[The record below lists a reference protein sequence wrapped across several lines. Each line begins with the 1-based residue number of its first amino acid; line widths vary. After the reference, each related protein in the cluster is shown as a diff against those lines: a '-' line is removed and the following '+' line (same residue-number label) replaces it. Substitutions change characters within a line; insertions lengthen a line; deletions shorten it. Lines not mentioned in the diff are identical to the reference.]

1 MTDNYDI
8 IKDFLVPTEILVE
21 ELGPTRSKIILEPL
35 EQGFGHTL
43 GNALRRIMLSSMPG
57 TAVSEVKIDG
67 VLHEYSTIEGVQEDV
82 IDILLNLKELSVR
95 LLESEEAELKIS
107 KKSKGKVVAGDI
119 DTPAGVEIINPDHLI
134 ATLTDKGSLNMLL
147 KVTRGRGFVPV
158 KPLSED
164 EGQETGLL
172 RLDATYSPIKRVSYT
187 VEDARVE
194 QRTNLDRLIVDIDT
208 DGTLD
213 AEEVLRISAT
223 ILQHQLSA
231 FAELGRLEEVIEEKE
246 EAMIDPVM
254 MRPVDEL
261 ELTVR
266 SANCL
271 KAENIHYIGDLVTR
285 MESDLLRTP
294 NLGKKSLNE
303 IKEVLASRG
312 LSLGLVLEH
321 WPPETTKNFNMR
333 HRKSGRKLNRNSSH
347 RTALMRS
354 LAISIILR
362 ESIKTTLAK
371 AKEIRGFLEPLV
383 TLAKENTVANQRK
396 AYSKLRD
403 KAAVAKLFSEIGPRF
418 KERPGGYLRVIK
430 RGHRAGDKSPIAQV
444 EFLKE
449 DNEVSESEALEEAS
463 S

>member
-21 ELGPTRSKIILEPL
+21 EQGPTRSKIILEPL

-57 TAVSEVKIDG
+57 TAVSEVKIEG

-95 LLESEEAELKIS
+95 LLEAEEAELKI
-107 KKSKGKVVAGDI
+107 KKKAKGAVVAGDI
-119 DTPAGVEIINPDHLI
+119 ETPAGVEIVNPDHVI
-134 ATLTDKGSLNMLL
+134 ATLTDKGSLDMSL

-158 KPLSED
+158 KSLTED
-164 EGQETGLL
+164 EGQEVGLL
-172 RLDATYSPIKRVSYT
+172 RLDSTYSPIKKVSYT
-187 VEDARVE
+187 VENARVE

-208 DGTLD
+208 DGTLE

-246 EAMIDPVM
+246 EAKIDPVM
-254 MRPVDEL
+254 LRPVDEL

-321 WPPETTKNFNMR
+321 WPPEK
-333 HRKSGRKLNRNSSH
+333 
-347 RTALMRS
+347 
-354 LAISIILR
+354 
-362 ESIKTTLAK
+362 
-371 AKEIRGFLEPLV
+371 
-383 TLAKENTVANQRK
+383 
-396 AYSKLRD
+396 D
-403 KAAVAKLFSEIGPRF
+403 
-418 KERPGGYLRVIK
+418 
-430 RGHRAGDKSPIAQV
+430 
-444 EFLKE
+444 
-449 DNEVSESEALEEAS
+449 
-463 S
+463 

>member
-8 IKDFLVPTEILVE
+8 IKDFLTPTEIVVE
-21 ELGPTRSKIILEPL
+21 ESGPTRSKIVLEPL

-43 GNALRRIMLSSMPG
+43 GNALRRIILSSMPG

-95 LLESEEAELKIS
+95 LTEVEDAELTLS
-107 KKSKGKVVAGDI
+107 KSGSGVVTAADI
-119 DTPAGVEIINPDHLI
+119 ELSTGVEVINPDHHI
-134 ATLTDKGSLNMLL
+134 ATLNEEGSINMTM

-158 KPLSED
+158 RPLDED

-172 RLDATYSPIKRVSYT
+172 RLDATYSPIKRVTYQ
-187 VEDARVE
+187 VDNARVE
-194 QRTNLDRLIVDIDT
+194 QRTNLDRLTVDIDT
-208 DGTLD
+208 DGTLE
-213 AEEVLRISAT
+213 AEEILRISAT

-246 EAMIDPVM
+246 EAKIDPIM
-254 MRPVDEL
+254 LRPVDEL

-303 IKEVLASRG
+303 IKEVLLSRG
-312 LSLGLVLEH
+312 LSLGLILDN
-321 WPPETTKNFNMR
+321 WPPESN
-333 HRKSGRKLNRNSSH
+333 
-347 RTALMRS
+347 
-354 LAISIILR
+354 
-362 ESIKTTLAK
+362 
-371 AKEIRGFLEPLV
+371 
-383 TLAKENTVANQRK
+383 
-396 AYSKLRD
+396 
-403 KAAVAKLFSEIGPRF
+403 
-418 KERPGGYLRVIK
+418 
-430 RGHRAGDKSPIAQV
+430 
-444 EFLKE
+444 
-449 DNEVSESEALEEAS
+449 
-463 S
+463 

>member
-67 VLHEYSTIEGVQEDV
+67 VLHEYTTIEGVQEDV

-95 LLESEEAELKIS
+95 LLESEESELKVS
-107 KKSKGKVVAGDI
+107 KKSKGKLVAGDI
-119 DTPAGVEIINPDHLI
+119 ETPAGVEIINPDHLI
-134 ATLTDKGSLNMLL
+134 ATLTDKGSINMTL

-164 EGQETGLL
+164 EGQEAGLL

-231 FAELGRLEEVIEEKE
+231 FAELGR
-246 EAMIDPVM
+246 
-254 MRPVDEL
+254 
-261 ELTVR
+261 
-266 SANCL
+266 
-271 KAENIHYIGDLVTR
+271 
-285 MESDLLRTP
+285 
-294 NLGKKSLNE
+294 
-303 IKEVLASRG
+303 
-312 LSLGLVLEH
+312 
-321 WPPETTKNFNMR
+321 
-333 HRKSGRKLNRNSSH
+333 
-347 RTALMRS
+347 
-354 LAISIILR
+354 
-362 ESIKTTLAK
+362 
-371 AKEIRGFLEPLV
+371 
-383 TLAKENTVANQRK
+383 
-396 AYSKLRD
+396 
-403 KAAVAKLFSEIGPRF
+403 
-418 KERPGGYLRVIK
+418 
-430 RGHRAGDKSPIAQV
+430 
-444 EFLKE
+444 
-449 DNEVSESEALEEAS
+449 
-463 S
+463 

>member
-1 MTDNYDI
+1 MT
-8 IKDFLVPTEILVE
+8 
-21 ELGPTRSKIILEPL
+21 
-35 EQGFGHTL
+35 
-43 GNALRRIMLSSMPG
+43 
-57 TAVSEVKIDG
+57 
-67 VLHEYSTIEGVQEDV
+67 
-82 IDILLNLKELSVR
+82 
-95 LLESEEAELKIS
+95 
-107 KKSKGKVVAGDI
+107 
-119 DTPAGVEIINPDHLI
+119 
-134 ATLTDKGSLNMLL
+134 L

-164 EGQETGLL
+164 EGQEAGLL

-187 VEDARVE
+187 VENARVE

-246 EAMIDPVM
+246 EAKIDPVM
-254 MRPVDEL
+254 LRPVDEL

-271 KAENIHYIGDLVTR
+271 KAENIHYIGDLVSR

-321 WPPETTKNFNMR
+321 WPPEV
-333 HRKSGRKLNRNSSH
+333 L
-347 RTALMRS
+347 S
-354 LAISIILR
+354 LIHI
-362 ESIKTTLAK
+362 
-371 AKEIRGFLEPLV
+371 
-383 TLAKENTVANQRK
+383 
-396 AYSKLRD
+396 
-403 KAAVAKLFSEIGPRF
+403 
-418 KERPGGYLRVIK
+418 
-430 RGHRAGDKSPIAQV
+430 
-444 EFLKE
+444 
-449 DNEVSESEALEEAS
+449 
-463 S
+463 

>member
-1 MTDNYDI
+1 MAPFFFHNTFSYY
-8 IKDFLVPTEILVE
+8 T
-21 ELGPTRSKIILEPL
+21 
-35 EQGFGHTL
+35 FGCKVNFADTCTISRQL
-43 GNALRRIMLSSMPG
+43 IDKGL
-57 TAVSEVKIDG
+57 SEVKIDG
-67 VLHEYSTIEGVQEDV
+67 VLHEYTTIEGVQEDV

-95 LLESEEAELKIS
+95 LLESEESELKVS
-107 KKSKGKVVAGDI
+107 KKSKGKLVAGDI

-134 ATLTDKGSLNMLL
+134 ATLTDKGSINMTL

-164 EGQETGLL
+164 EGQEAGLL

-187 VEDARVE
+187 VENARVE

-246 EAMIDPVM
+246 EAKIDPVM
-254 MRPVDEL
+254 LRPVDEL

-271 KAENIHYIGDLVTR
+271 KAENIHYICDLVNR

-321 WPPETTKNFNMR
+321 WPPE
-333 HRKSGRKLNRNSSH
+333 
-347 RTALMRS
+347 
-354 LAISIILR
+354 
-362 ESIKTTLAK
+362 ES
-371 AKEIRGFLEPLV
+371 
-383 TLAKENTVANQRK
+383 
-396 AYSKLRD
+396 
-403 KAAVAKLFSEIGPRF
+403 
-418 KERPGGYLRVIK
+418 
-430 RGHRAGDKSPIAQV
+430 
-444 EFLKE
+444 
-449 DNEVSESEALEEAS
+449 
-463 S
+463 